1 MYLTPKEKLILIWV
15 SLLSIITGI
24 CSFFLFL
31 LGLVYIPI
39 GYVSHKV
46 YGIVRRD
53 KWR

>member
-15 SLLSIITGI
+15 SLLSIITGV

-31 LGLVYIPI
+31 IGLLYIPI
-39 GYVSHKV
+39 GYIGHKV